1 MNRAGA
7 RAGHQGG
14 FILINALVLVAA
26 LAAAA
31 VFMLARAE
39 AVRLRSAAALE
50 GAQLGLYLDAFEAL
64 ALELLERDA
73 AGGTPIDHSGESW
86 ARDLPPVPLDRGA
99 VSGRISDL
107 QGRFNLNRLANPEDA
122 FSRASFERL
131 AQRLGLSP
139 QRVEEIVAFITPGGA
154 GNENAFARASPPMVP
169 VGGALLMRE
178 QLGLIP
184 TLSERDLARLSPHVT
199 VLPVAATLN
208 VNTATPEV
216 LASLFDSANAAGLAA
231 LVQEAKRQPFASPEA
246 FVEELIKIVPP
257 TELQELPDGFL
268 GIGSTWF
275 EAEIAAELD
284 GRVVRRRAVI
294 NRLPL
299 PQTPLVAYRLDNWK

>member
-1 MNRAGA
+1 
-7 RAGHQGG
+7 
-14 FILINALVLVAA
+14 
-26 LAAAA
+26 
-31 VFMLARAE
+31 
-39 AVRLRSAAALE
+39 
-50 GAQLGLYLDAFEAL
+50 
-64 ALELLERDA
+64 LELLERDA

-275 EAEIAAELD
+275 EADLD